1 MSSTTELIMIPL
13 SASQIEDLKL
23 ASSKMS
29 GADRRSFQA
38 AMTLK
43 YCRGNARQ
51 AERVLGWNRDT
62 VELGLHEQRTG
73 ITCWGAQA
81 ACCGNRRWEEKYPVV
96 AEALWALAESHCQ
109 QNPTFRGTLS
119 YTRLTAAEALQQL
132 RAQGF
137 PEDALPSP
145 STMAEVLNRNGYRLR
160 PVVKA
165 KPQKTPGNGRHLCQP
180 GGKGWKTPNGG
191 DGRRGRA
198 DHAPQH

>member
-1 MSSTTELIMIPL
+1 MPSTAELTMMPL

-29 GADRRSFQA
+29 GANRRSFQA
-38 AMTLK
+38 AITLK
-43 YCRGNARQ
+43 YCWGNARQ

-73 ITCWGAQA
+73 ITCWGAPA
-81 ACCGNRRWEEKYPVV
+81 ACGGNGRWEEKHPMV

-109 QNPTFRGTLS
+109 QDPTFRGTLS
-119 YTRLTAAEALQQL
+119 YTRLTAAEAWQQL

-137 PEDALPSP
+137 SEEVLPSP
-145 STMAEVLNRNGYRLR
+145 STMAEVLNRNGYRRR

-165 KPQKTPGNGRHLCQP
+165 KPPKNSRKRTPSLPTWQKRMGNPSRGPRASRKGRSC
-180 GGKGWKTPNGG
+180 
-191 DGRRGRA
+191 A
-198 DHAPQH
+198 